1 MLDIN
6 AIRDLF
12 PTLKQKVND
21 CKLIYLDNGATT
33 HKPKIV
39 IERLD
44 KFYKEENSNI
54 HRGVHY
60 LSQLASEK
68 YENAR
73 SCLKNYINASLD
85 EEIIF
90 TKGTTDSINIVA
102 NSYKDILAKGDE
114 IIVSEL
120 EHHSNIVP
128 WQICCNA
135 TGAKLKV
142 IPVKNNG
149 ELDIAKFQ
157 ELLTEKTKLVA
168 ITHISNV
175 LGTINPIKK
184 IIDLAHQKNAV
195 VLVDGAQAS
204 GHTKVDVI
212 DLDVDFYCFSAHK
225 MYGPTGIG
233 LLYGK
238 KNILSQLS
246 VYQTGGGMV
255 DVVSFKETTYADLPY
270 KFEAGTPNIA
280 GAIAWESAIDFI
292 SNIGLKNIQEHE
304 DYLLSYA
311 TKKLNEITDLK
322 IHGESEHQAGII
334 SFTVNNI
341 HPYDIGMILNNFGI
355 AVRTGH
361 HCAQPLIT
369 KLNVPGTI
377 RISFGIYNTKEDVKQ
392 CVEAIKKALILLK
405 K

>member
-1 MLDIN
+1 MLDVN

-21 CKLIYLDNGATT
+21 CELIYLDNGATT

-90 TKGTTDSINIVA
+90 TKGTTESINIIA
-102 NSYKDILAKGDE
+102 NSYKEILTKDDE

-128 WQICCNA
+128 WQICCNV

-142 IPVKNNG
+142 IPIKNNG
-149 ELDIAKFQ
+149 ELDIAKF
-157 ELLTEKTKLVA
+157 EALLTEKTKLVA

-175 LGTINPIKK
+175 LGTISPVKK

-311 TKKLNEITDLK
+311 TEKLNKITGLK
-322 IHGESEHQAGII
+322 IHGEAERQAGII

-369 KLNVPGTI
+369 KLNVPGTV
-377 RISFGIYNTKEDVKQ
+377 RISFGIYNTKEEVEQ

>member
-1 MLDIN
+1 MLDVKT
-6 AIRDLF
+6 IRQLF
-12 PTLKQKVND
+12 PTLNQKVND
-21 CKLIYLDNGATT
+21 CELIYLDNGATT

-39 IERLD
+39 LERLE

-68 YENAR
+68 YELAR
-73 SCLKNYINASLD
+73 GCLKNYINASLD

-90 TKGTTDSINIVA
+90 TKGTTESINLVA
-102 NSYKDILAKGDE
+102 NSYKEILAKGDE

-128 WQICCNA
+128 WQICCNV

-149 ELDIAKFQ
+149 ELDIAKF
-157 ELLTEKTKLVA
+157 EALLTEKTKLVA

-311 TKKLNEITDLK
+311 TKKLNEITGLK
-322 IHGESEHQAGII
+322 IHGEAEHQAGII

-369 KLNVPGTI
+369 KLNVPGTV
-377 RISFGIYNTKEDVKQ
+377 RISFGIYNTKEEVEQ

>member
-1 MLDIN
+1 MLDVN

-73 SCLKNYINASLD
+73 GSLKSYINASLD

-128 WQICCNA
+128 WQICCNT

-157 ELLTEKTKLVA
+157 ALLTEKTKLVA

-175 LGTINPIKK
+175 LGTINPIRK

-311 TKKLNEITDLK
+311 IKKLNEITDLK

-334 SFTVNNI
+334 SFTANNI

-369 KLNVPGTI
+369 KLNVPGTV

>member
-1 MLDIN
+1 MLDVN
-6 AIRDLF
+6 SIRDLF

-21 CKLIYLDNGATT
+21 CELIYLDNGATT

-39 IERLD
+39 LERLD

-68 YENAR
+68 YENVR
-73 SCLKNYINASLD
+73 SSLKSYINASLD

-90 TKGTTDSINIVA
+90 TKGTTESINLVA
-102 NSYKDILAKGDE
+102 NSYKEILTKDDE

-128 WQICCNA
+128 WQTCCNV

-142 IPVKNNG
+142 TPIKNNG
-149 ELDIAKFQ
+149 ELDIEKF
-157 ELLTEKTKLVA
+157 EDLLTNKTKLVA

-175 LGTINPIKK
+175 LGTVNPIKK
-184 IIDLAHQKNAV
+184 MIDLAHQKNAV

-204 GHTKVDVI
+204 GHTKIDVVS
-212 DLDVDFYCFSAHK
+212 LDADFYCFSAHK

-255 DVVSFKETTYADLPY
+255 DIVSFKETTYAY
-270 KFEAGTPNIA
+270 
-280 GAIAWESAIDFI
+280 
-292 SNIGLKNIQEHE
+292 
-304 DYLLSYA
+304 
-311 TKKLNEITDLK
+311 
-322 IHGESEHQAGII
+322 
-334 SFTVNNI
+334 V
-341 HPYDIGMILNNFGI
+341 
-355 AVRTGH
+355 V
-361 HCAQPLIT
+361 
-369 KLNVPGTI
+369 
-377 RISFGIYNTKEDVKQ
+377 
-392 CVEAIKKALILLK
+392 
-405 K
+405 